1 MNFETMNKIE
11 VYLTNIARNKK
22 LVTYGELVRA
32 FNLSP
37 LGSKWHLHPLCKLF
51 DEIDRADANN
61 NRPFK
66 TSIVVNNDTK
76 VGAGFFTAYVNY
88 KEPKVN
94 PILTESD
101 KDKLWLEEVRAVH
114 AYKW

>member
-1 MNFETMNKIE
+1 MNIEMMHKIE
-11 VYLTNIARNKK
+11 VYLTNVAKNKQ

-32 FNLSP
+32 FNLPS

-66 TSIVVNNDTK
+66 TSIVVNNNKK
-76 VGAGFFTAYVNY
+76 VGAGFFTACINY
-88 KEPKVN
+88 KVPKVG
-94 PILTESD
+94 PVLSEID

-114 AYKW
+114 AYNW